1 MLGILPFAWM
11 RALRLKRLSMPF
23 SLKNLSI
30 RLQVLLPVLF
40 TMIALVIALW
50 ITKVN
55 LTHEQQAIA
64 DNTHALVRY
73 KDTIAQID
81 DTIYPLR
88 ISAVYAIY
96 DAERRNNFIAELREG
111 LTEVQSALSS
121 IEQDAQFSRYVP
133 VVKQSIEVYVAE
145 SQKMVALFNRLDQGL
160 ATREEAN
167 VFIQSF
173 RETGNRMISAINDL
187 SQKVNH
193 YATTSMDQSAQSNAV
208 VMRNAMITVLSV
220 LMLSVLAAW
229 LLSGQIVAPINSLQS
244 VMRKLAQGDLSVKA
258 DADGENEIAKLSQDV
273 NTTVTQL
280 YTTVEQL
287 TRISE
292 EVASA
297 STELAAVMTQAESNA
312 QMELMEIEQV
322 ASAVNEL
329 ASTADNVSDNA
340 SSADATAR
348 EADELAKSGLAI
360 FKESSQAS
368 EQMALALNDAARVV
382 LRLKEQSEQISN
394 VIEVIRGVSDQ
405 TNLLALNAAIEAA
418 RAGESGRGFAVVA
431 DEVRMLAARTQAS
444 TKEIQA
450 IIEELQT
457 QSTMANDSMQT
468 SLDMLTQ
475 NKALT
480 AKANDA
486 LIGITESVSDIND
499 SNAQVATAAE
509 QQSHVTQDINRNV
522 SNMSTLVHQNVTGIS
537 QSASASN
544 ELSHLAEKQKA
555 QLSFF
560 KL

>member
-121 IEQDAQFSRYVP
+121 IEQDAQFSRDVP
-133 VVKQSIEVYVAE
+133 VVKQSIEIYVAE

-193 YATTSMDQSAQSNAV
+193 YATTSMEQSAQSNAV

-457 QSTMANDSMQT
+457 QSIMANDSMQT

-486 LIGITESVSDIND
+486 LIGITESVSNIND

>member
-1 MLGILPFAWM
+1 
-11 RALRLKRLSMPF
+11 MPF

-96 DAERRNNFIAELREG
+96 DAERRNNFIAELRDG

-133 VVKQSIEVYVAE
+133 VVKQSIEIYVAE

-220 LMLSVLAAW
+220 LMISVLAAW

-457 QSTMANDSMQT
+457 QSIMANDSMQT

-486 LIGITESVSDIND
+486 LVGITESVSDIND

>member
-1 MLGILPFAWM
+1 
-11 RALRLKRLSMPF
+11 MPF

-30 RLQVLLPVLF
+30 RFQVLLPVLF

-50 ITKVN
+50 ITKAN
-55 LTHEQQAIA
+55 LTHEQKEIA
-64 DNTHALVRY
+64 DNTHSLVNY
-73 KDTIAQID
+73 KDTLAKVD

-96 DAERRNNFIAELREG
+96 DAERRGEF
-111 LTEVQSALSS
+111 LTELKAGLKQAEAALEVMGEEPQFRDDVNVV
-121 IEQDAQFSRYVP
+121 EQRITNYVD
-133 VVKQSIEVYVAE
+133 E
-145 SQKMVALFNRLDQGL
+145 SQQMVSLFNRVDQGT
-160 ATREEAN
+160 ATAQEASA
-167 VFIQSF
+167 FIRTY
-173 RETGNRMISAINDL
+173 RETGNLMVSSINEL
-187 SQKVNH
+187 SKKVNR
-193 YATTSMDQSAQSNAV
+193 YATESMQASSASNAI

-220 LMLSVLAAW
+220 LVLSVVAAW
-229 LLSGQIVAPINSLQS
+229 LLSGQIVAPINSLQA
-244 VMRKLAQGDLSVKA
+244 VMRKLAQGDLSVQA
-258 DADGENEIAKLSQDV
+258 DDDGDNEIAKLSQDV
-273 NTTVTQL
+273 NTTVKQL

-297 STELAAVMTQAESNA
+297 STELAAVMSQSESNA
-312 QMELMEIEQV
+312 QLELMEIEQV

-340 SSADATAR
+340 SSADSTAR
-348 EADELAKSGLAI
+348 EADELAKSGLEI

-431 DEVRMLAARTQAS
+431 DEVRMLAARTQES

-450 IIEELQT
+450 IIEELQS
-457 QSTMANDSMQT
+457 QSNMANDSMQT
-468 SLDMLTQ
+468 SLEMLAQ
-475 NKALT
+475 NKELT

-544 ELSHLAEKQKA
+544 ELSRLAEKQKA
-555 QLSFF
+555 QLAFF

>member
-1 MLGILPFAWM
+1 
-11 RALRLKRLSMPF
+11 MPF

-121 IEQDAQFSRYVP
+121 IEQDAQFSRYIP

-292 EVASA
+292 DVASA

>member
-1 MLGILPFAWM
+1 
-11 RALRLKRLSMPF
+11 MPF

-121 IEQDAQFSRYVP
+121 IEQDAQFSRDVP
-133 VVKQSIEVYVAE
+133 VVKQSIEIYVAE

-193 YATTSMDQSAQSNAV
+193 YATTSMEQSAQSNAV

-360 FKESSQAS
+360 FKERSKAS

>member
-1 MLGILPFAWM
+1 VLGILPFAWM
-11 RALRLKRLSMPF
+11 RALRLKRSSMPF

-96 DAERRNNFIAELREG
+96 DAERRNNFIAELRDG

-133 VVKQSIEVYVAE
+133 VVKQSIEIYVAE

-220 LMLSVLAAW
+220 LMISVLAAW

>member
-121 IEQDAQFSRYVP
+121 IEQDAQFSRDVP
-133 VVKQSIEVYVAE
+133 VVKQSIEIYVAE

-193 YATTSMDQSAQSNAV
+193 YATTSMEQSAQSNAV

-280 YTTVEQL
+280 YSTVEQL

>member
-1 MLGILPFAWM
+1 
-11 RALRLKRLSMPF
+11 MPF

-96 DAERRNNFIAELREG
+96 DAERRNNFIAELRDG

-121 IEQDAQFSRYVP
+121 IEQDAQFSRDVP
-133 VVKQSIEVYVAE
+133 VVKQSIEIYVAE

-457 QSTMANDSMQT
+457 QSIMANDSMQT

-537 QSASASN
+537 QSASACN

>member
-55 LTHEQQAIA
+55 LIHEQQAIA

-121 IEQDAQFSRYVP
+121 IEQDAQFSRDVP
-133 VVKQSIEVYVAE
+133 VVKQSIEIYVAE

-193 YATTSMDQSAQSNAV
+193 YATTSMEQSAQSNAV

-287 TRISE
+287 TRISK

>member
-1 MLGILPFAWM
+1 
-11 RALRLKRLSMPF
+11 MPF

-64 DNTHALVRY
+64 DNTYALVRY

-121 IEQDAQFSRYVP
+121 IEQDAQFSRDVP
-133 VVKQSIEVYVAE
+133 VVKQSIEIYVAE

-193 YATTSMDQSAQSNAV
+193 YATTSMEQSAQSNAV

>member
-1 MLGILPFAWM
+1 M
-11 RALRLKRLSMPF
+11 
-23 SLKNLSI
+23 
-30 RLQVLLPVLF
+30 
-40 TMIALVIALW
+40 
-50 ITKVN
+50 
-55 LTHEQQAIA
+55 
-64 DNTHALVRY
+64 RY

-121 IEQDAQFSRYVP
+121 IEQDAQFSRDVP
-133 VVKQSIEVYVAE
+133 VVKQSIEIYVAE

-193 YATTSMDQSAQSNAV
+193 YATTSMEQSAQSNAV

-322 ASAVNEL
+322 ASAANEL

-486 LIGITESVSDIND
+486 LIGITESVSNIND

>member
-1 MLGILPFAWM
+1 
-11 RALRLKRLSMPF
+11 MPF

-121 IEQDAQFSRYVP
+121 IEQDAQFSRDVP
-133 VVKQSIEVYVAE
+133 VVKQSIEIYVAE

-173 RETGNRMISAINDL
+173 RETGNRMSSAINDL

-193 YATTSMDQSAQSNAV
+193 YATTSMEQSAQSNAV

-273 NTTVTQL
+273 NTTDTQL

-297 STELAAVMTQAESNA
+297 STELAAVRTQAESNA

>member
-121 IEQDAQFSRYVP
+121 IEQDAQFSRDVP
-133 VVKQSIEVYVAE
+133 VVKQSIEIYVAE

-187 SQKVNH
+187 SQKVNY
-193 YATTSMDQSAQSNAV
+193 YATTSMEQSAQSNAV

>member
-1 MLGILPFAWM
+1 
-11 RALRLKRLSMPF
+11 MPF

-121 IEQDAQFSRYVP
+121 IEQDAQFSRDVP
-133 VVKQSIEVYVAE
+133 VVKQSIEIYVAE

-193 YATTSMDQSAQSNAV
+193 YATTSMEQSAQSNAV

-258 DADGENEIAKLSQDV
+258 DAGGENEIAKLSQDV

-486 LIGITESVSDIND
+486 LVGITESVSDIND

>member
-121 IEQDAQFSRYVP
+121 IEQDAQFSRDVP
-133 VVKQSIEVYVAE
+133 VVKQSIEIYVAE

-193 YATTSMDQSAQSNAV
+193 YATTSMEQSAQSNAV

-486 LIGITESVSDIND
+486 LIGITESVSNIND

>member
-1 MLGILPFAWM
+1 
-11 RALRLKRLSMPF
+11 MPF

-30 RLQVLLPVLF
+30 RFQVLLPVLF

-50 ITKVN
+50 VTKAN
-55 LTHEQQAIA
+55 LTHEQKAIA
-64 DNTHALVRY
+64 DNTHSLVNY
-73 KDTIAQID
+73 KDTLAKVD

-96 DAERRNNFIAELREG
+96 DAERRGEF
-111 LTEVQSALSS
+111 LTELKAGLKQAEAALEVMGEEPQFRDDVNVV
-121 IEQDAQFSRYVP
+121 EQRITNYID
-133 VVKQSIEVYVAE
+133 E
-145 SQKMVALFNRLDQGL
+145 SQQMVSLFNRVDQGI
-160 ATREEAN
+160 ATAQEASA
-167 VFIQSF
+167 FIRTY
-173 RETGNRMISAINDL
+173 RETGNLMVSSINEL
-187 SQKVNH
+187 SKKVNR
-193 YATTSMDQSAQSNAV
+193 YATESMQASSASNAV

-220 LMLSVLAAW
+220 LVLSVVAAW
-229 LLSGQIVAPINSLQS
+229 LLSGQIVAPINSLQA
-244 VMRKLAQGDLSVKA
+244 VMRKLAQGDLSVQA
-258 DADGENEIAKLSQDV
+258 DDDGDNEIAKLSQDV
-273 NTTVTQL
+273 NTTVKQL

-297 STELAAVMTQAESNA
+297 STELAAVMSQSESNA
-312 QMELMEIEQV
+312 QLELMEIEQV

-340 SSADATAR
+340 SSADSTAR

-431 DEVRMLAARTQAS
+431 DEVRMLAARTQES

-450 IIEELQT
+450 IIEELQS
-457 QSTMANDSMQT
+457 QSNMANDSMQT
-468 SLDMLTQ
+468 SLDMLAQ
-475 NKALT
+475 NKELT

-544 ELSHLAEKQKA
+544 ELSRLAEKQKA
-555 QLSFF
+555 QLAFF

>member
-1 MLGILPFAWM
+1 
-11 RALRLKRLSMPF
+11 MPF

-30 RLQVLLPVLF
+30 RLQVLLPALF

-121 IEQDAQFSRYVP
+121 IEQDAQFSRDVP
-133 VVKQSIEVYVAE
+133 VVKQSIEIYVAE

-193 YATTSMDQSAQSNAV
+193 YATTSMEQSAQSNAV

-499 SNAQVATAAE
+499 SNAQVATTAE